1 MIDPVSNSAQ
11 EWQEALVMVLHQLG
25 IVEIRIKPET
35 IAELSAMVGGK
46 QPVAMVWEKD
56 DCYHVAVAAKESM
69 QQVQT
74 KGIVN

>member
-1 MIDPVSNSAQ
+1 MSDHKAGESSDAQ

-35 IAELSAMVGGK
+35 ITELSSMVGGK

-56 DCYHVAVAAKESM
+56 GCYHVAVAAKESLK
-69 QQVQT
+69 QQ
-74 KGIVN
+74 

>member
-1 MIDPVSNSAQ
+1 MSDHKVREATAAQ

-35 IAELSAMVGGK
+35 IAELSAMVGPK

-56 DCYHVAVAAKESM
+56 GCYHVAVGNKETLKS
-69 QQVQT
+69 Q
-74 KGIVN
+74 